1 MAGNTAIKDVGDTL
15 ITLLKDKMKDL
26 PDGSIVLGSPG
37 EIKND
42 VRISLFLYQVIENI
56 HLKNMEMQQVDL
68 SKQRYPP
75 LIMDLFY
82 MLTSHPSQEATDKTL
97 EAHLLLGRAMQILYD
112 NSIVN
117 GSALKGSL
125 AVNREELHI
134 TLALT
139 SIEDMTKIWST
150 FQGKPYKPSAC
161 YLVTP
166 VLIDSTRDKSTQR
179 VVSKETGYDEMIPKR
194 GEE

>member
-15 ITLLKDKMKDL
+15 ITLLKEKMKDL

-42 VRISLFLYQVIENI
+42 VRVSLFLYQVTENI
-56 HLKNMEMQQVDL
+56 HLKNMEMQRIDQ
-68 SKQRYPP
+68 SRQRYPP
-75 LIMDLFY
+75 LTLDLFY

-97 EAHLLLGRAMQILYD
+97 EAHLLLGRAMQIFYD
-112 NSIVN
+112 NAVVS

-125 AVNREELHI
+125 AANREEMRI
-134 TLALT
+134 SLALT

-166 VLIDSTRDKSTQR
+166 VVIDSTRDKSTQR
-179 VVSKETGYDEMIPKR
+179 VVSKETGYDEMILR
-194 GEE
+194 REEE